1 MLARLTAP
9 MSNYRALLARRGYPS
24 FAATVFFSRLTATM
38 FNVSGVL
45 LVLERTGSVALAG
58 ITSAAAVL
66 PGALTG
72 PLLGAWLDVVRAR
85 RVLVVIDQL
94 LSVLALV
101 GLVVLA
107 GHGPNWTLPAVAFFY
122 SVTRPLSSGTFT
134 SALAEIAGSDLL
146 GPASAVEASSLNLG
160 FVVGPGLA
168 GALAGASTAATVVL
182 LQAALTVVVAGLV
195 AVNPV
200 FEVRPMQ
207 RPERVSHALRDGLQA
222 LARDPVL
229 RAINIA
235 TMLATLGWGFMIVGF
250 PLIAQHTL
258 HAGAHAGGYLW
269 AALAG
274 GSILGTIAISGN
286 RSLRRA
292 AASYLALGFSALAWP
307 LAHTLA
313 PGIAL
318 VGLTGFLEGPAWSGT
333 VMIRQVQA
341 PPAVRAQ
348 VLTTMMSMGLVA
360 SSLGAVLGGAFHST
374 QASII
379 AFTAVNVLAAL
390 AAFMGSRAT
399 AETKLA
405 PTDTAP
411 RAPEPPAPR
420 R

>member
-1 MLARLTAP
+1 
-9 MSNYRALLARRGYPS
+9 MSGYRALLRRRGYPS
-24 FAATVFFSRLTATM
+24 FTATVFFSRLTATM

-66 PGALTG
+66 PGALSG

-85 RVLVVIDQL
+85 RLLVVIDQL
-94 LSVLALV
+94 LSVTALV

-107 GHGPNWTLPAVAFFY
+107 GHGPNWTLPAVAVFY

-134 SALAEIAGSDLL
+134 SALAEIVGMDLL
-146 GPASAVEASSLNLG
+146 APASAIEASSLNLA

-168 GALAGASTAATVVL
+168 GALAGAFSAATVVL
-182 LQAALTVVVAGLV
+182 LQAALTVVVAVLV

-200 FEVRPMQ
+200 FEVRPVE

-222 LARDPVL
+222 LIRDPVL
-229 RAINIA
+229 RTISAA
-235 TMLATLGWGFMIVGF
+235 TMLATLGWGFMVVGF
-250 PLIAQHTL
+250 PLMAQRTL
-258 HAGAHAGGYLW
+258 DAGAHAGGYLW
-269 AALAG
+269 AAIAG
-274 GSILGTIAISGN
+274 GSILGTVAISGN
-286 RSLRRA
+286 RSLRRV

-307 LAHTLA
+307 LAHSLG

-333 VMIRQVQA
+333 MMIRQLQA

-348 VLTTMMSMGLVA
+348 VLTTMMSLALTA
-360 SSLGAVLGGAFHST
+360 SSLGAVLGGALHRT
-374 QASII
+374 QSILI

-390 AAFMGSRAT
+390 AAFLGSRARAGT
-399 AETKLA
+399 EEASSGSI
-405 PTDTAP
+405 P
-411 RAPEPPAPR
+411 RATDPSTPAR
-420 R
+420 